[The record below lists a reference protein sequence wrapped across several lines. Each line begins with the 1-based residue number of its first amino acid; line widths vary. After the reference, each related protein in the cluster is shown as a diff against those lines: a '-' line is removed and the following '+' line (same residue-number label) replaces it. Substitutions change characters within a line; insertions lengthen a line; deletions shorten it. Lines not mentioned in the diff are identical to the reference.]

1 MFRLHLKKL
10 LFLPLILI
18 LAACSPSN
26 LTDLHN
32 LLQMPAHMTDPQHNG
47 NDHTHAAA
55 TADAMSGMG
64 GMQMNGPDP
73 STIGDPAK
81 GKELFNQGNGNPAV
95 PACVSCH
102 YDDKDEVKVG
112 PSLAHIATHGMMHAQ
127 QNGED
132 VASFLR
138 ESIVE
143 PNADLMEEAG
153 HIYSVNGVSLM
164 YQTYGKDLTKDQIDN
179 LVAYLLTL
187 K

>member
-1 MFRLHLKKL
+1 MLRLHFKKL

-18 LAACSPSN
+18 IAACSPSN
-26 LTDLHN
+26 LADLHN
-32 LLQMPAHMTDPQHNG
+32 LLQMPDHMTG
-47 NDHTHAAA
+47 DHTHADA
-55 TADAMSGMG
+55 TADAMAGMSGMS

-81 GKELFNQGNGNPAV
+81 GKVLFNQGNGNPAV

-127 QNGED
+127 KNGET
-132 VASFLR
+132 VASFLH

-164 YQTYGKDLTKDQIDN
+164 YQNYGKDLTNDQIND